1 MQSKHQIQRNTHHK
15 LHSSHKERPN
25 TSLFPE
31 WHFPGDIV
39 VQPTD
44 HKKAD
49 ATDNGH
55 SPVRMTTLQNF
66 DAIIKAPSDQKE
78 DAAFD

>member
-31 WHFPGDIV
+31 RHFLGDIV

-49 ATDNGH
+49 ATDNSHRPMGVP
-55 SPVRMTTLQNF
+55 SPQNLN
-66 DAIIKAPSDQKE
+66 AIIKAPSDQKE
-78 DAAFD
+78 DATFD